1 MMGTWFWL
9 NFPLAGLILCCWAGI
24 PLWLTLTRRHAETAA
39 SHAEIAAR
47 AAAEQVMVPSHPAL
61 AGGRGTVGPVYER
74 LTDLRGR

>member
-1 MMGTWFWL
+1 MV
-9 NFPLAGLILCCWAGI
+9 LAELPAGWLILCCWAGI
-24 PLWLTLTRRHAETAA
+24 PLWLTLTRWHAETAA